1 MNVSKFMKENESIK
15 IQNIHS
21 DIDRS
26 HVAFIGNY
34 PNNIELFFKD
44 LNHLKQ
50 FVEQLNA
57 QIEEIE
63 K

>member
-21 DIDRS
+21 DISRH
-26 HVAFIGNY
+26 HVAFIVDY

-57 QIEEIE
+57 QIKELE